1 MWLGPTSSRTFV
13 LPSHGLLFPSI
24 RSHVQKAFDPTYF
37 RYLKSRSR
45 LLFNSALAQCL
56 IHGYRSSPRYVVT
69 VITIA
74 IRLVQPS
81 LYLWSIMLSY
91 ESRHSAAVLHSTCV
105 PSPPFTSAR
114 RFRQE
119 STLLSTSSQSFKL
132 SSRFHPVAV
141 HFRRPL
147 HPRHES
153 QHQSLTGVRPLERAY
168 CHEPCYVSCGLKS

>member
-1 MWLGPTSSRTFV
+1 VLSHFDHTTQLFNHDLSFSVSMLQLTGCPPQAFSRTSAV
-13 LPSHGLLFPSI
+13 LCNQSHSRLSLFPSLC
-24 RSHVQKAFDPTYF
+24 RHLV
-37 RYLKSRSR
+37 
-45 LLFNSALAQCL
+45 
-56 IHGYRSSPRYVVT
+56 
-69 VITIA
+69 TIA